1 MERKELF
8 NVLKRRFGEI
18 LDEHDI
24 RAESVNIRAKTLSPQ
39 EAIGDTVKKD
49 YPILNGKEVM
59 LEATYKGCRG
69 QAFTAAPS
77 DFSGT
82 LEDVLRLDLDG
93 DAHSTGL
100 FIATLNAVTRY
111 IGISDRTVHC
121 RDDGPEKCAE
131 KAVEYIRD
139 MYGDVKIALVGYQP
153 SLLEKLSQNFSL
165 RVLDLNPENIGE
177 IRYGVRVED
186 GNRDMD
192 DVTDWAELILCTG
205 STVCNGTICAY
216 LELDKE
222 VLYFGT
228 TLAGASA
235 ILGCKRMC
243 FCAE

>member
-8 NVLKRRFGEI
+8 ALLKRRFGEI

-24 RAESVNIRAKTLSPQ
+24 RAENVTIRAKTLSSQ
-39 EAIGDTVKKD
+39 EAIGDTIKKD

-69 QAFTAAPS
+69 QAFTDAPS

-82 LEDVLRLDLDG
+82 LGAVLKLDLDS
-93 DAHSTGL
+93 DVHNTGL

-111 IGISDRTVHC
+111 LGIADRTVHC
-121 RDDGPEKCAE
+121 KDDGPEKCAE
-131 KAVEYIRD
+131 KAVEYIND
-139 MYGDVKIALVGYQP
+139 TYGDVKIALVGYQP
-153 SLLEKLSQNFSL
+153 SLLEKLSRKFSL

-177 IRYGVRVED
+177 IRYGVKVED
-186 GNRDMD
+186 GSRDMD
-192 DVTDWAELILCTG
+192 SVTDWADLILCTG

-216 LELDKE
+216 LDLDKE
-222 VLYFGT
+222 VLFFGT
-228 TLAGASA
+228 TLAGSST

>member
-8 NVLKRRFGEI
+8 ALLKRRFGEI

-24 RAESVNIRAKTLSPQ
+24 RAENVTIRAKTLSPQ

-59 LEATYKGCRG
+59 LEATYKGCHG

-82 LEDVLRLDLDG
+82 LGDVLKLDLNG
-93 DAHSTGL
+93 DVHNTGL

-111 IGISDRTVHC
+111 LGIADRTVHC
-121 RDDGPEKCAE
+121 KDDGPEKCAE
-131 KAVEYIRD
+131 KAVEYIND
-139 MYGDVKIALVGYQP
+139 TYGDVKIALVGYQP
-153 SLLEKLSQNFSL
+153 SLLEKLSRKFSL

-177 IRYGVRVED
+177 IRYGVKVED
-186 GNRDMD
+186 GSRDMD
-192 DVTDWAELILCTG
+192 SVTDWADLILCTG

-216 LELDKE
+216 LDLDKE
-222 VLYFGT
+222 VLFFGT
-228 TLAGASA
+228 TLAGSST